1 MLLLFLAGNPSCV
14 FCSWFRR
21 KNAKKLRMDAFIPIQ
36 MWMVLFIMLGVV
48 LIMVCLRQR
57 LKTRYWTDTIG
68 HEPPL

>member
-1 MLLLFLAGNPSCV
+1 
-14 FCSWFRR
+14 
-21 KNAKKLRMDAFIPIQ
+21 

-48 LIMVCLRQR
+48 LMMVCLRQR